1 MLQLLDNLPVE
12 HPPVSESNLPRI
24 RLKAKE
30 ERRIKGGHLWVYSN
44 EVDTTQSPL
53 QGLEPGTEVIFE
65 EASGKP
71 LGRGYVNPHSLICG
85 RLLTRDWKR
94 KLDQKFIAGRLQQA
108 LALRERVYPEPY
120 YRLVYGDSDG
130 LSGLVIDRFGEYLVL
145 QVNTA
150 GMERLLPLLL
160 GALESVL
167 QPKAILLRNDSPSR
181 EQEGLPLEVKV
192 ALGEWPETLALQEN
206 GVTFYASAEN
216 GQKTGWFYD
225 HRENR
230 RELMRWVK
238 GKRVLDVFSYIGG
251 WGLQALAAGADS
263 LAAVDASEQ
272 ALDQLQAN
280 ADQQGMGDKV
290 TCYEGNAF
298 DVLQALLEQ
307 GEKFDVVV
315 LDPPAFIK
323 RKKDYKNGLSA
334 YTKLNNLGLRLL
346 EKDGLLVSASCSM
359 HLPEDALLDTV
370 RAGARHVDRH
380 AQLVFRGT
388 QGPDHPIHPAI
399 PETHYLKALFF
410 RVNPAL

>member
-1 MLQLLDNLPVE
+1 M
-12 HPPVSESNLPRI
+12 SEANLPRI

-30 ERRIKGGHLWVYSN
+30 ERRIKSGHLWIFSN
-44 EVDTTQSPL
+44 EVDTGHGPL
-53 QGLEPGTEVIFE
+53 QGLELGAEVIFE

-94 KLDQKFIAGRLQQA
+94 KLDQRFLEARLQQA

-130 LSGLVIDRFGEYLVL
+130 LSGLVIDRFGDHLVV

-150 GMERLLPLLL
+150 GMERLLPMLLP
-160 GALESVL
+160 ALDAVL
-167 QPKAILLRNDSPSR
+167 QPKGVLLRNDSPLR
-181 EQEGLPLEVKV
+181 EQEGLTLDVSV
-192 ALGEWPETLALQEN
+192 ASGDWPAALSLQEN
-206 GVTFYASAEN
+206 GVPFQALGET

-251 WGLQALAAGADS
+251 WGLQALAAGAES
-263 LAAVDASEQ
+263 LTAVDASEQ

-280 ADQQGMGDKV
+280 AEQQGVADRV
-290 TCYEGNAF
+290 TSYEGNAF

-334 YTKLNNLGLRLL
+334 YSKLNNLGLRLL

-359 HLPEDALLDTV
+359 HLPEQALLDTV

-380 AQLVFRGT
+380 AQLVYRGS
-388 QGPDHPIHPAI
+388 QGPDHPVHPAI

>member
-1 MLQLLDNLPVE
+1 M
-12 HPPVSESNLPRI
+12 
-24 RLKAKE
+24 
-30 ERRIKGGHLWVYSN
+30 
-44 EVDTTQSPL
+44 
-53 QGLEPGTEVIFE
+53 
-65 EASGKP
+65 
-71 LGRGYVNPHSLICG
+71 
-85 RLLTRDWKR
+85 
-94 KLDQKFIAGRLQQA
+94 
-108 LALRERVYPEPY
+108 
-120 YRLVYGDSDG
+120 
-130 LSGLVIDRFGEYLVL
+130 
-145 QVNTA
+145 
-150 GMERLLPLLL
+150 
-160 GALESVL
+160 
-167 QPKAILLRNDSPSR
+167 
-181 EQEGLPLEVKV
+181 
-192 ALGEWPETLALQEN
+192 
-206 GVTFYASAEN
+206 
-216 GQKTGWFYD
+216 
-225 HRENR
+225 
-230 RELMRWVK
+230 
-238 GKRVLDVFSYIGG
+238 
-251 WGLQALAAGADS
+251 
-263 LAAVDASEQ
+263 
-272 ALDQLQAN
+272 QAN

-370 RAGARHVDRH
+370 RAGARHVGRH

>member
-1 MLQLLDNLPVE
+1 M
-12 HPPVSESNLPRI
+12 SESNLPRI

-206 GVTFYASAEN
+206 GVTSMLLQRTARKQAGSTII
-216 GQKTGWFYD
+216 GKTD
-225 HRENR
+225 E
-230 RELMRWVK
+230 
-238 GKRVLDVFSYIGG
+238 S
-251 WGLQALAAGADS
+251 
-263 LAAVDASEQ
+263 
-272 ALDQLQAN
+272 
-280 ADQQGMGDKV
+280 
-290 TCYEGNAF
+290 
-298 DVLQALLEQ
+298 
-307 GEKFDVVV
+307 
-315 LDPPAFIK
+315 
-323 RKKDYKNGLSA
+323 
-334 YTKLNNLGLRLL
+334 
-346 EKDGLLVSASCSM
+346 
-359 HLPEDALLDTV
+359 
-370 RAGARHVDRH
+370 
-380 AQLVFRGT
+380 
-388 QGPDHPIHPAI
+388 
-399 PETHYLKALFF
+399 
-410 RVNPAL
+410 